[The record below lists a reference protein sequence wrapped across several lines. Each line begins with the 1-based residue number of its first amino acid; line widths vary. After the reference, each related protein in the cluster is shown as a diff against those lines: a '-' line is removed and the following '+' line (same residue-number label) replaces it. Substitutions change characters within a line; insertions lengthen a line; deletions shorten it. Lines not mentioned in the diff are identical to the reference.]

1 MVRSAKEEARKQA
14 EHYKDLYIKGK
25 ISQEQAK
32 EMIQPYLNIINYS
45 IRKLEK
51 AYRLYIKEQTFE
63 DFMKYKY

>member
-14 EHYKDLYIKGK
+14 EYYKDLYIKGE

-63 DFMKYKY
+63 DFMKYRY

>member
-14 EHYKDLYIKGK
+14 EHYKDLYIKGE

-45 IRKLEK
+45 IRKLGK

-63 DFMKYKY
+63 DFMKYRY

>member
-14 EHYKDLYIKGK
+14 EHYKDLYIKGE

-63 DFMKYKY
+63 DFMKYRY